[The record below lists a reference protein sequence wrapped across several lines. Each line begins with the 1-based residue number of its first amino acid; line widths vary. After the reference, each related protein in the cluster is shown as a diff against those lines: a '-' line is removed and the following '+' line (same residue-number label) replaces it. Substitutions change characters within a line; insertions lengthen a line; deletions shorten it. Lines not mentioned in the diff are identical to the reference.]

1 VIKTVTIL
9 NVEDRA
15 TTVFGVVV
23 SINGVI
29 QYDGLSKRFI
39 DELKEGI
46 VGRYGKRFTPD
57 DGDAFLEELQYQ
69 FSGSRIRAMA
79 PKERQ

>member
-9 NVEDRA
+9 DVEDRA

-23 SINGVI
+23 SVNGVI
-29 QYDGLSKRFI
+29 QYDGLSKKFI

-46 VGRYGKRFTPD
+46 VGRNGKRFTPD

-69 FSGSRIRAMA
+69 FSGSRIRATA

>member
-1 VIKTVTIL
+1 MIKTVTIL
-9 NVEDRA
+9 DVEDRA

-23 SINGVI
+23 SVNGVI

-46 VGRYGKRFTPD
+46 VG
-57 DGDAFLEELQYQ
+57 
-69 FSGSRIRAMA
+69 
-79 PKERQ
+79 